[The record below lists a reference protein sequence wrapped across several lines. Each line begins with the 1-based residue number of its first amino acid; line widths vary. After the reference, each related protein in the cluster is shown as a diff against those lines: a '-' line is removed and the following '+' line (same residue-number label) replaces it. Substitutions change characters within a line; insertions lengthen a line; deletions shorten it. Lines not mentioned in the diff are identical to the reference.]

1 MAKATRQAEPR
12 AGTQRTGGRSAR
24 VRQAALEGALE
35 ELVEVGYANFSMAG
49 VARRAGVH
57 ETTLYRRWPRRED
70 LIIDAAMRFAD
81 EQLPVPDTGSLA
93 ADLRTVLGNMARLLE
108 SPAGQALLSA
118 SIALQGMTEF
128 QDLILDFW
136 RQRIQTGQQV
146 FERAIERGEWPADF
160 DRAETFTELLG
171 PLLARRYLLQQPL
184 TRKVIEARLRAVL
197 MKSKVSEQ
205 RL

>member
-1 MAKATRQAEPR
+1 MAKSTRPPEPR
-12 AGTQRTGGRSAR
+12 AGTRRTGGRSAR
-24 VRQAALEGALE
+24 VRQAALEGALQ
-35 ELVEVGYANFSMAG
+35 ELVEVGYGNFSMAG

-70 LIIDAAMRFAD
+70 LMIDAAMNFAD

-93 ADLRTVLGNMARLLE
+93 ADLRIVLGNIAQLIE

-118 SIALQGMTEF
+118 SIALQGMAEF
-128 QDLILDFW
+128 QALILDFW
-136 RQRIQTGQQV
+136 QQRIQIGQLV

-184 TRKVIEARLRAVL
+184 TRAVIEARLRAVL
-197 MKSKVSEQ
+197 MGSTVPEP
-205 RL
+205 RP